1 MIIYS
6 SSGTGSATIDLPQYG
21 DKLNIINDD
30 ATQLTVTVGA
40 IPVVVRGLEQFNGD
54 FVPFNTVVVAASGPW
69 RFVVELVGEGIGAD
83 SGTTRIPELL
93 ERVRQYI
100 SDKEAAAFENVEL
113 VGYLNDAIGWLS
125 SQLIAVKDPEMIK
138 EIAVD
143 ETGIPVPGD
152 FQKACGVFPVEV
164 TGSRLRVM
172 KGIGTVSFQYFA
184 IKSPIRYI
192 AESNYFEPM
201 YSPFKEVYDT
211 ILIQK
216 TAILAL
222 NQNEFDVSQD
232 ERLLAQSLAS
242 VGVSANA

>member
-6 SSGTGSATIDLPQYG
+6 SSGTGNATIALPQYG
-21 DKLNIINDD
+21 DKLDIINDG
-30 ATQLTVTVGA
+30 ASPLTVTVGA

-54 FVPFNTVVVAASGPW
+54 FVPFNAITIASTGPW
-69 RFVVELVGEGIGAD
+69 RFVVELEGDGIGGD
-83 SGTTRIPELL
+83 SGTTRIADLV

-125 SQLIAVKDPEMIK
+125 VQLIAVKDPEMMK
-138 EIAVD
+138 EIVVD
-143 ETGIPVPGD
+143 EDGIPVPGD

-172 KGIGTVSFQYFA
+172 RGIGAVSFQYFA
-184 IKSPIRYI
+184 TKSPIRYV